1 MYRVVRASTLYYE
14 NYMRQSKARYELI
27 KPFMLLV
34 DSARFRDSQKSCSMD
49 YLNLCDI
56 IYRMRELYSSGEPLY
71 HHFGMLMEE
80 LQILGFNINS
90 MKISGTTDEGKLK
103 DQIDLLLQFL
113 AFRYPFDEF
122 DNKVGIH
129 DIDTDR
135 YVFIQP

>member
-14 NYMRQSKARYELI
+14 NYMRESKARYELI

-34 DSARFRDSQKSCSMD
+34 DSAEFYTAKKGNTMD

-56 IYRMRELYSSGEPLY
+56 IDKMRELHSGGKPLY
-71 HHFGMLMEE
+71 HHFGMLLEE
-80 LQILGFNINS
+80 LQILGFDVKS
-90 MKISGTTDEGKLK
+90 MRISGTTVESKLN

-122 DNKVGIH
+122 DNKTGVH
-129 DIDTDR
+129 DLNTDE
-135 YVFIQP
+135 YIFVQP